1 MSSSNHDQQNP
12 RHASNQTPPWR
23 ALAVQDNSV
32 RQAERLFSI
41 GTLAG
46 GIIHELNNP
55 LNAILINAELGL
67 LLLEKEIDRDKLAK
81 ILRIIVQE
89 AKHAGNLTRCVLDF
103 SKMNH
108 YAPRE
113 HADLNKAIVRARHP
127 ASSILIRLNVKVDL
141 QWDNT
146 LPELYLNQPAIEQ
159 ALAHLMVNAAE
170 AGATRIQLVTAQAEG
185 VATVGILDNGGGIP
199 AESMEFIFE
208 PFFTTRQ
215 AQHKLGLGLSLVR
228 RIVADHYG
236 EVNVQSSPG
245 DTRFVVCLPLP
256 SC

>member
-1 MSSSNHDQQNP
+1 MSNSNHDQQNP
-12 RHASNQTPPWR
+12 PTGSNKVHPWQ
-23 ALAVQDNSV
+23 ALAVQGDSV

-113 HADLNKAIVRARHP
+113 HADLNKAIVRARHL
-127 ASSILIRLNVKVDL
+127 ASSILSRLNVKVDL
-141 QWDNT
+141 QLDDT
-146 LPELYLNQPAIEQ
+146 L
-159 ALAHLMVNAAE
+159 
-170 AGATRIQLVTAQAEG
+170 
-185 VATVGILDNGGGIP
+185 
-199 AESMEFIFE
+199 
-208 PFFTTRQ
+208 
-215 AQHKLGLGLSLVR
+215 
-228 RIVADHYG
+228 
-236 EVNVQSSPG
+236 
-245 DTRFVVCLPLP
+245 
-256 SC
+256 